1 MVKIFKAYADE
12 TRLKIVKLL
21 LSKQAKNG
29 LCVCQILNALK
40 MKQAAVSKALNVLKN
55 AGVVT
60 DTKKGLWVYY
70 SIAENNQT
78 QALNGIIKKEL
89 AADADARKTACG
101 IKSPQ
106 ACCGIKRRK

>member
-21 LSKQAKNG
+21 LSKQAKGG
-29 LCVCQILNALK
+29 LCVCQILNALQ

-70 SIAENNQT
+70 SITNNSRT
-78 QALNGIIKKEL
+78 DGVKSIIKKEL
-89 AADADARKTACG
+89 GADADAKKTAG
-101 IKSPQ
+101 AIKSPQ
-106 ACCGIKRRK
+106 ACCGSKRCK

>member
-21 LSKQAKNG
+21 LSKNAKGG
-29 LCVCQILNALK
+29 LCVCQILNALN

-70 SIAENNQT
+70 SVNNNPKT
-78 QALNGIIKKEL
+78 KGINNIIKKEL
-89 AADADARKTACG
+89 AADTDAQKTAG
-101 IKSPQ
+101 SIKSPQ
-106 ACCGIKRRK
+106 VCCGIKR

>member
-21 LSKQAKNG
+21 LSKQAKGG
-29 LCVCQILNALK
+29 LCVCQILNALQ

-70 SIAENNQT
+70 SLNNNVKT
-78 QALNGIIKKEL
+78 SEINNIIKKEL
-89 AADADARKTACG
+89 LL
-101 IKSPQ
+101 IWML
-106 ACCGIKRRK
+106 KRQPAP

>member
-21 LSKQAKNG
+21 LSEQAKNG
-29 LCVCQILNALK
+29 LCVCQILNALQ

-70 SIAENNQT
+70 SLNNNSET
-78 QALNGIIKKEL
+78 SEINRIIKKGL
-89 AADADARKTACG
+89 DADASAQKKAG
-101 IKSPQ
+101 SIKSPQ

>member
-21 LSKQAKNG
+21 LSKQAKGG
-29 LCVCQILNALK
+29 LCVCQILNALQ

-70 SIAENNQT
+70 SLTNNVKT
-78 QALNGIIKKEL
+78 SEINNIIKKEL
-89 AADADARKTACG
+89 AADMDAKKTAG
-101 IKSPQ
+101 SIKSPQ
-106 ACCGIKRRK
+106 ACCGSKRCK

>member
-21 LSKQAKNG
+21 LSKQAKGG
-29 LCVCQILNALK
+29 LCVCQILNALQ

-60 DTKKGLWVYY
+60 DIKKGMWVYY
-70 SIAENNQT
+70 SISDTNQT
-78 QALNGIIKKEL
+78 KDINIIIKKEL
-89 AADADARKTACG
+89 GSDTIAIKTAG
-101 IKSPQ
+101 AIKSPQ
-106 ACCGIKRRK
+106 ACCDSKRCK